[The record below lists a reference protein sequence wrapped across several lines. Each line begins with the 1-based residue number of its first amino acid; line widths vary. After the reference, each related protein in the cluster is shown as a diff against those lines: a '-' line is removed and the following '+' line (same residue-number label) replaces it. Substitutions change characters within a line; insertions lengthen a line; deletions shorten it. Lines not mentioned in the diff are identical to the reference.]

1 MTKIFE
7 NIISTIKKEKLL
19 SISNL
24 LAMTVTFIVL
34 GLFIEV
40 IIYSQTALK
49 MLEQQ
54 AQITVFF
61 KDDVP
66 EERIM
71 ELRTQFQGD
80 VRILDVNY
88 VSKEDAFE
96 IFKEINKDEPVL
108 LESLSANILP
118 ASLEVK
124 SKNLSSLDELAEEYQ
139 VIDGVE
145 EVKYFED
152 VIERFRYWSSV
163 IYVVGIVTLFTLFV
177 ISYSVIIVTLR
188 TTINN
193 KGIELEI
200 LKLVG
205 ATDRYVKKPLM
216 YQGIF
221 FGGLSAL
228 IASLFLIL
236 GSVFTRLLGVFGA
249 DPDIYLASLKMDSLV
264 FSVLL
269 SVVLLLSGILL
280 GYLGSLTAVKKYLK
294 Y

>member
-71 ELRTQFQGD
+71 ELRAQFQGD
-80 VRILDVNY
+80 GRILDVTY

-108 LESLSANILP
+108 LESISANILP

-269 SVVLLLSGILL
+269 SVVLLLPGILL

>member
-1 MTKIFE
+1 MRRSPYQSMAAVLTMFL
-7 NIISTIKKEKLL
+7 TMLL
-19 SISNL
+19 
-24 LAMTVTFIVL
+24 T
-34 GLFIEV
+34 GLFFLA
-40 IIYSQTALK
+40 TAGSSLVLQYFESK
-49 MLEQQ
+49 P
-54 AQITVFF
+54 QITVFF

-71 ELRTQFQGD
+71 ELRAQFQGD
-80 VRILDVNY
+80 GRILDVTY

-108 LESLSANILP
+108 LESISANILP

>member
-71 ELRTQFQGD
+71 ELRAQFQGD
-80 VRILDVNY
+80 GRILDVTY

-108 LESLSANILP
+108 LESISANILP

-152 VIERFRYWSSV
+152 VIERFRYWSRV

>member
-1 MTKIFE
+1 M
-7 NIISTIKKEKLL
+7 
-19 SISNL
+19 
-24 LAMTVTFIVL
+24 
-34 GLFIEV
+34 
-40 IIYSQTALK
+40 
-49 MLEQQ
+49 
-54 AQITVFF
+54 
-61 KDDVP
+61 
-66 EERIM
+66 
-71 ELRTQFQGD
+71 
-80 VRILDVNY
+80 
-88 VSKEDAFE
+88 
-96 IFKEINKDEPVL
+96 
-108 LESLSANILP
+108 
-118 ASLEVK
+118 
-124 SKNLSSLDELAEEYQ
+124 
-139 VIDGVE
+139 
-145 EVKYFED
+145 
-152 VIERFRYWSSV
+152 

>member
-108 LESLSANILP
+108 LESISANILP

>member
-71 ELRTQFQGD
+71 ELRAQFQGD
-80 VRILDVNY
+80 GRILDVTY

-108 LESLSANILP
+108 LESISANILP